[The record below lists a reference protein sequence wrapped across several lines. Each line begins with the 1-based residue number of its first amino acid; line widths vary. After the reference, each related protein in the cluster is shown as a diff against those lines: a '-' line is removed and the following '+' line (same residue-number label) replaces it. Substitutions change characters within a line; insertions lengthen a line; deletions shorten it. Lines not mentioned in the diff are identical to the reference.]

1 MLLPAWVDGIIM
13 FNSGMNPEVYPS
25 QVGAG
30 DTKHLG
36 GAPDVMA
43 EESSTPG
50 TRLFLFPI

>member
-1 MLLPAWVDGIIM
+1 MLLPAWVDGIIT

-36 GAPDVMA
+36 GAPDGMA

-50 TRLFLFPI
+50 TRLFLFLI